1 MNSKRSYLDTLNA
14 GRQRR
19 PQPSLEELN
28 RSLET
33 LEQRLDRTRADM
45 PDRPDLRRPP
55 AEPLYPSTQPYGQ
68 PRWYEDTYSAQRP
81 MDRPVQNPAA
91 QTPGVQNQRP
101 QSRAPQNPAPAAPA
115 FGQSYQAIARDIDR
129 VRGQEDSVAMVGKIA
144 VELRGLREELRHQMT
159 VGLQR
164 EFEAFRQDIDRAM
177 QANSQRG
184 APSDGLPDK
193 SSAELGLEFE
203 RLSGAIQSLAEK
215 SDDRSV
221 NLLRLELEQVKGA
234 LDTLA
239 REESLQKVDRRWDDF
254 DRRWS
259 AFEDRVDADQRKR
272 AEGPSLS
279 VLTDRLEQISSA
291 VNSLPESLSLRS
303 LEEKVR
309 TLAGAVDRFAGQQT
323 ARGGETLAMIDERLD
338 EISRA
343 IVASTVAAQANAFD
357 PETFG
362 RIEKRMASLAVQ
374 IEEVAQSRPGAE
386 VLDRLSLLS
395 SRVDQL
401 AGRADL
407 PEQAMER
414 LGKQI
419 ALITDKMDRAPA
431 MPDADQIFQGLEQRF
446 DALSMLLERRQGD
459 AMEQGNVLFRDLER
473 RLDEVADRLDQRTR
487 QDDSAGIMEAIDA
500 RFTALAKRIET
511 RTPDPANDMA
521 IRGLESRLEDI
532 SSRLEASAAQRA
544 AEPANDAAIRGLES
558 RLEDISSRLESSA
571 QQVAGID
578 PALIRSL
585 EAQVA
590 GLSAHLSKPG
600 TPLPEF
606 EDISPR
612 LNEIERSLAGTRDSI
627 LSVAREA
634 AESAVKSLADST
646 SSTAQ
651 TNATAVAGLAQ
662 DLKTLEALTR
672 RSDERNSRT
681 FEAIHDTLLK
691 IVDRLGSLE
700 TSETSEAVSEL
711 VDPQPAGKR
720 GGRGGKIAVQDAPS
734 MDIDQPLPL
743 TGDMASLEGRA
754 SAIMRDEASEPRT
767 PAEAA
772 AAAAMAALGPD
783 VTGDKSETAGRRKSM
798 FSGLARAFKGKK
810 EADTQPLA
818 GSAPVGDVPSVDI
831 DEPLDPRA
839 ANRPLEPGSGAPDLN
854 AIMKRVRDERGGQP
868 ARRTEGDAAK
878 SDFIA
883 AARRAAQAAAAEADT
898 LKRQSTMTGPVK
910 ALRIGDLLKA
920 RRKPILMAAAAIMMA
935 LAGLQLGKAFLSDPV
950 ETANNQPAPI
960 VATQTVDTASLDAT
974 AAPKADTQKAGTD
987 AAQAEGAPA
996 HPVRQA
1002 EPVTDAAPAAS
1013 IPASPEAAAAMPA
1026 EPAPAPMALAA
1037 PAAPAPT
1044 PMAAATPSEP
1054 AAAAAATDADGDTQ
1068 PMAKAP
1074 ETASPAAESAPAGA
1088 PPATS
1093 ADTTGAVPP
1102 AASQT
1107 VAAKYDIPSEIGPVA
1122 LHDAA
1127 AGGDAKALFEIGSRY
1142 AESRGVKEDMKAAAK
1157 WYEQSAELGFAP
1169 AEYRIGNFYEKGI
1182 GVARDIKK
1190 AKTYYQLAAEQ
1201 GNASA
1206 MHNLAVLF
1214 AMAADGVTDNESA
1227 THWFQEAADLGVKDS
1242 QFNLGILAAKGVG
1255 MKQNLEE
1262 SYKWFA
1268 LVAKTGDKDAAAK
1281 RDEIANAL
1289 RPEQL
1294 ERARAAT
1301 ELWKAKP
1308 LNAAANSADVP
1319 ESWQD
1324 SAPQTTAS
1332 IDMKR
1337 AVKNIQLILN
1347 KNGYDAGGA
1356 DGVMGGK
1363 TKTAIMAFQT
1373 DNKMKATGEID
1384 APLVKA
1390 LLAKK

>member
-19 PQPSLEELN
+19 PHASLEELN

-45 PDRPDLRRPP
+45 PDRPDLRRPA
-55 AEPLYPSTQPYGQ
+55 AEPRYPSTQPYGQ
-68 PRWYEDTYSAQRP
+68 PRWYEDPYSAQRP
-81 MDRPVQNPAA
+81 QD
-91 QTPGVQNQRP
+91 
-101 QSRAPQNPAPAAPA
+101 RAPQNPAPQNRAPQNPTPAAPA

-159 VGLQR
+159 AGLQR

-184 APSDGLPDK
+184 ADGMPDK

-203 RLSGAIQSLAEK
+203 RLSGAIQTLAEK

-239 REESLQKVDRRWDDF
+239 REESVQKVDSRWDDF

-357 PETFG
+357 PESFG

-431 MPDADQIFQGLEQRF
+431 MPDADQIFHGLEQRF

-459 AMEQGNVLFRDLER
+459 AIEQGNVLFRDLER
-473 RLDEVADRLDQRTR
+473 RLDEVADRLDQRMR

-500 RFTALAKRIET
+500 RFTALAQRIET
-511 RTPDPANDMA
+511 RQPDPANEKA
-521 IRGLESRLEDI
+521 IRGLETRLEDI
-532 SSRLEASAAQRA
+532 SSRLESSAAQRA
-544 AEPANDAAIRGLES
+544 AEPANDAAIRGLER

-612 LNEIERSLAGTRDSI
+612 LNDIEKSLAGTRDSI

-700 TSETSEAVSEL
+700 SSETSEAVSEL

-743 TGDMASLEGRA
+743 TGDMADLEGRA
-754 SAIMRDEASEPRT
+754 AAIMRSEPASART

-783 VTGDKSETAGRRKSM
+783 VVGDKGATAGRKKSM
-798 FSGLARAFKGKK
+798 FSGLTRAFKGKK
-810 EADTQPLA
+810 DADTPQLA
-818 GSAPVGDVPSVDI
+818 GSEPVADVPSVDI
-831 DEPLDPRA
+831 DEPLDPKA

-868 ARRTEGDAAK
+868 VKRAESDAAK

-920 RRKPILMAAAAIMMA
+920 RRKPILMAAAAIMLA

-950 ETANNQPAPI
+950 EVANNQPAPL
-960 VATQTVDTASLDAT
+960 VSTQTVDTASLNT
-974 AAPKADTQKAGTD
+974 AAAPQASTPKIDAG
-987 AAQAEGAPA
+987 AAQAENAPA
-996 HPVRQA
+996 RPVRQA
-1002 EPVTDAAPAAS
+1002 EPVQETAPAAS
-1013 IPASPEAAAAMPA
+1013 VPASPESAAVMPA
-1026 EPAPAPMALAA
+1026 EPAPEPVALATA
-1037 PAAPAPT
+1037 AAPAPT
-1044 PMAAATPSEP
+1044 PMASATPSEP
-1054 AAAAAATDADGDTQ
+1054 ATATDTHGDTQ
-1068 PMAKAP
+1068 PAAKEPVA
-1074 ETASPAAESAPAGA
+1074 TKPAAEAAAANAP
-1088 PPATS
+1088 TS

-1102 AASQT
+1102 ASSQAA
-1107 VAAKYDIPSEIGPVA
+1107 AAKFDIPSEIGPVA

-1182 GVARDIKK
+1182 GVARDVKK

-1242 QFNLGILAAKGVG
+1242 QFNLGIMAAKGVG

-1268 LVAKTGDKDAAAK
+1268 LVAKTGDKDAAGK

-1308 LNAAANSADVP
+1308 LNAATNSADVP

-1324 SAPQTTAS
+1324 SAPQTTAG
-1332 IDMKR
+1332 IDMKK

-1347 KNGYDAGGA
+1347 KNGYDAGSA

-1373 DNKMKATGEID
+1373 DNKMKPTGEVD

-1390 LLAKK
+1390 LLAHK

>member
-19 PQPSLEELN
+19 PHASLEELN

-33 LEQRLDRTRADM
+33 LEQRLERTRADL
-45 PDRPDLRRPP
+45 PDRPDPRRPTT
-55 AEPLYPSTQPYGQ
+55 EPRYPSAQPYGQ
-68 PRWYEDTYSAQRP
+68 APRWYEDPYSAQRP
-81 MDRPVQNPAA
+81 LDRAPQNPAP
-91 QTPGVQNQRP
+91 QSPRP
-101 QSRAPQNPAPAAPA
+101 QERAPQNPAPA
-115 FGQSYQAIARDIDR
+115 YQAIARDIDR

-159 VGLQR
+159 AGLQR
-164 EFEAFRQDIDRAM
+164 EFEAFRQDIDRAL
-177 QANSQRG
+177 QANSQRD
-184 APSDGLPDK
+184 AMPDK

-239 REESLQKVDRRWDDF
+239 REESVQKVDRRWDDF

-362 RIEKRMASLAVQ
+362 RIEKRIASLAVQ

-386 VLDRLSLLS
+386 VIDRLNLLT

-401 AGRADL
+401 TGRADL

-419 ALITDKMDRAPA
+419 ASITDKMDRAPA

-446 DALSMLLERRQGD
+446 DALSSLLERRQGD
-459 AMEQGNVLFRDLER
+459 AIEQSNALFHDLER
-473 RLDEVADRLDQRTR
+473 RLDEVANRLDQRMR

-511 RTPDPANDMA
+511 RAPDPANDM
-521 IRGLESRLEDI
+521 
-532 SSRLEASAAQRA
+532 
-544 AEPANDAAIRGLES
+544 AIRGLES

-612 LNEIERSLAGTRDSI
+612 LNEIEKSLAGTRDSI

-634 AESAVKSLADST
+634 AESAVKSLAEST

-700 TSETSEAVSEL
+700 ATETSEAVSEL
-711 VDPQPAGKR
+711 IDPQPAGKR

-743 TGDMASLEGRA
+743 TGDMGSLEGRA
-754 SAIMRDEASEPRT
+754 AAIMRDEPSAPLT

-783 VTGDKSETAGRRKSM
+783 AIGDKSEAAGRRKSI
-798 FSGLARAFKGKK
+798 FGGLARAFKGKK
-810 EADTQPLA
+810 DADTQPLA

-831 DEPLDPRA
+831 DEPLDPKA

-868 ARRTEGDAAK
+868 ARRTDSDAAK

-950 ETANNQPAPI
+950 EVANNQPAPI
-960 VATQTVDTASLDAT
+960 VSTQTVDTASLNAA
-974 AAPKADTQKAGTD
+974 AAPKADASKIDTG
-987 AAQAEGAPA
+987 AAHAESAPA
-996 HPVRQA
+996 RPVRQA
-1002 EPVTDAAPAAS
+1002 EPVQDAAPAAS
-1013 IPASPEAAAAMPA
+1013 IASSPENAAAMPA
-1026 EPAPAPMALAA
+1026 GPAPAALAT
-1037 PAAPAPT
+1037 PAEPT
-1044 PMAAATPSEP
+1044 PMASATPSEP
-1054 AAAAAATDADGDTQ
+1054 AAAAATATDTDGHTQ
-1068 PMAKAP
+1068 PMAKEQA
-1074 ETASPAAESAPAGA
+1074 TVTPAADGAASSAPA
-1088 PPATS
+1088 ATS

-1107 VAAKYDIPSEIGPVA
+1107 AAAKFDIPSEIGPVA

-1127 AGGDAKALFEIGSRY
+1127 AGGDAKALFEVGSRY

-1227 THWFQEAADLGVKDS
+1227 AHWFQEAADLGVKDS

-1294 ERARAAT
+1294 ERARAAA

-1308 LNAAANSADVP
+1308 LNAAANSADIP

-1324 SAPQTTAS
+1324 STPQTTAG
-1332 IDMKR
+1332 IDMKK

-1363 TKTAIMAFQT
+1363 TKNAIMAFQT
-1373 DNKMKATGEID
+1373 DNKMTPTGEID

>member
-19 PQPSLEELN
+19 PHASLEELN

-55 AEPLYPSTQPYGQ
+55 VEPRYPSRQPYGQ
-68 PRWYEDTYSAQRP
+68 PRWYEDTYAAQRP
-81 MDRPVQNPAA
+81 LDRPQQNPAA
-91 QTPGVQNQRP
+91 QNPGSQYQRP
-101 QSRAPQNPAPAAPA
+101 QPRAPQSPAPAAPA
-115 FGQSYQAIARDIDR
+115 FDQGYQAIARDIDR

-159 VGLQR
+159 AGLQR

-177 QANSQRG
+177 QGGAN
-184 APSDGLPDK
+184 GLPDK

-203 RLSGAIQSLAEK
+203 RLSGAIQTLAEK

-239 REESLQKVDRRWDDF
+239 REESVQKVDRRWDDF

-291 VNSLPESLSLRS
+291 VNNLPESLSLRS

-309 TLAGAVDRFAGQQT
+309 TLAGAVDRFASQQT
-323 ARGGETLAMIDERLD
+323 MRGGETLAMIDERLD

-362 RIEKRMASLAVQ
+362 RIEKRMASLAAQ

-386 VLDRLSLLS
+386 VIDHLNLLT

-419 ALITDKMDRAPA
+419 ALITDKMDRAQA
-431 MPDADQIFQGLEQRF
+431 MPDADHIFQGLEQRF
-446 DALSMLLERRQGD
+446 EALSMLIERRQGD
-459 AMEQGNVLFRDLER
+459 AMEQGNMLFRDLER
-473 RLDEVADRLDQRTR
+473 RLDEVADRLDQRMR
-487 QDDSAGIMEAIDA
+487 QDESAGIMEVIDA

-511 RTPDPANDMA
+511 RTPDPAND
-521 IRGLESRLEDI
+521 
-532 SSRLEASAAQRA
+532 
-544 AEPANDAAIRGLES
+544 AAIRGLES
-558 RLEDISSRLESSA
+558 RLEDISSRLEMSA

-612 LNEIERSLAGTRDSI
+612 LNEIEKSLAGTRDSI
-627 LSVAREA
+627 LTVAREA
-634 AESAVKSLADST
+634 AESAVRSLADST

-651 TNATAVAGLAQ
+651 SNATAVAGLAQ

-700 TSETSEAVSEL
+700 SDETSEAVSEL

-743 TGDMASLEGRA
+743 TGDMAGLEGRA
-754 SAIMRDEASEPRT
+754 AAIMRDEPDAPRT

-783 VTGDKSETAGRRKSM
+783 AIGDKSETAGRRRSM

-810 EADTQPLA
+810 DADTQPLA

-831 DEPLDPRA
+831 DEPLDPKA

-868 ARRTEGDAAK
+868 VKRNESDAAK

-898 LKRQSTMTGPVK
+898 LKRQSTLTGPVK

-950 ETANNQPAPI
+950 ETANNQPAP
-960 VATQTVDTASLDAT
+960 VVSPQTVETETAQDES
-974 AAPKADTQKAGTD
+974 G
-987 AAQAEGAPA
+987 PA
-996 HPVRQA
+996 RPVRQA
-1002 EPVTDAAPAAS
+1002 EPVKDAALAAS
-1013 IPASPEAAAAMPA
+1013 TSSSPENAAAMPA
-1026 EPAPAPMALAA
+1026 EPAPAPVALAA
-1037 PAAPAPT
+1037 PTAPVPAP
-1044 PMAAATPSEP
+1044 MASATPPEP
-1054 AAAAAATDADGDTQ
+1054 AAAAVSAADTDGDTQ
-1068 PMAKAP
+1068 PMAKDP
-1074 ETASPAAESAPAGA
+1074 MTASPAAEGA
-1088 PPATS
+1088 AASTPTATS
-1093 ADTTGAVPP
+1093 ADTTGAVPTAGNQ
-1102 AASQT
+1102 AA
-1107 VAAKYDIPSEIGPVA
+1107 AAKFDIPSEIGPVA

-1324 SAPQTTAS
+1324 STPQTTAG
-1332 IDMKR
+1332 IDMKK

-1373 DNKMKATGEID
+1373 DNKMKPTGEID

-1390 LLAKK
+1390 LLAHK

>member
-19 PQPSLEELN
+19 PHASLEELN

-45 PDRPDLRRPP
+45 PDRPDLRRPT
-55 AEPLYPSTQPYGQ
+55 AEPRYPSAQPYGQ
-68 PRWYEDTYSAQRP
+68 APRWYEDPYPAQRP
-81 MDRPVQNPAA
+81 LDRAPQNPA
-91 QTPGVQNQRP
+91 PHNPRP
-101 QSRAPQNPAPAAPA
+101 QERAPQNPAPA
-115 FGQSYQAIARDIDR
+115 YQAIARDIDR

-159 VGLQR
+159 AGLQR
-164 EFEAFRQDIDRAM
+164 EFEAFRQDIDRAL

-184 APSDGLPDK
+184 AMPDK

-239 REESLQKVDRRWDDF
+239 REESVQKVDRRWDDF

-386 VLDRLSLLS
+386 VIDRLNLLT

-419 ALITDKMDRAPA
+419 ASITDKMDRAPA

-459 AMEQGNVLFRDLER
+459 AIEQSNALFHDLER
-473 RLDEVADRLDQRTR
+473 RLDEVANRLDQRMR

-511 RTPDPANDMA
+511 RAPDPANDM
-521 IRGLESRLEDI
+521 
-532 SSRLEASAAQRA
+532 
-544 AEPANDAAIRGLES
+544 AIRGLES

-590 GLSAHLSKPG
+590 GLSAHLSRPG

-612 LNEIERSLAGTRDSI
+612 LNEIEKSLAGTRDSI

-634 AESAVKSLADST
+634 AESAVKSLAEST

-700 TSETSEAVSEL
+700 SSETSEAVSEL
-711 VDPQPAGKR
+711 VDPQPVGKR
-720 GGRGGKIAVQDAPS
+720 GRGSKIAVQDAPS

-743 TGDMASLEGRA
+743 TADMGSLEGRA
-754 SAIMRDEASEPRT
+754 AAIMRDEPDAPRT

-783 VTGDKSETAGRRKSM
+783 AIGDKSERASRKKSM

-831 DEPLDPRA
+831 DEPLDPKA

-854 AIMKRVRDERGGQP
+854 AIMRRVRDERGGQP
-868 ARRTEGDAAK
+868 TRRTDSDAAK

-950 ETANNQPAPI
+950 ETANNQPAPL
-960 VATQTVDTASLDAT
+960 VSTQTVDTASLNAT
-974 AAPKADTQKAGTD
+974 AAPQADTQKTD
-987 AAQAEGAPA
+987 TPKIDAAAAQAESAPA
-996 HPVRQA
+996 RPVRQA
-1002 EPVTDAAPAAS
+1002 EPVQETAPAAS
-1013 IPASPEAAAAMPA
+1013 VPASPESAAAMPA
-1026 EPAPAPMALAA
+1026 EPAPAPVALAA
-1037 PAAPAPT
+1037 PAAPAP
-1044 PMAAATPSEP
+1044 MASATPSEP
-1054 AAAAAATDADGDTQ
+1054 AAAAATATDSDGDTQ
-1068 PMAKAP
+1068 PMAKESVA
-1074 ETASPAAESAPAGA
+1074 ASPAADGAASSAPAT
-1088 PPATS
+1088 TS

-1107 VAAKYDIPSEIGPVA
+1107 AAAKFDIPSEIGPVA

-1127 AGGDAKALFEIGSRY
+1127 AGGDAKALFEVGSRY

-1294 ERARAAT
+1294 ERARAAA

-1308 LNAAANSADVP
+1308 LNAAANSADIP

-1324 SAPQTTAS
+1324 STPQTTAG
-1332 IDMKR
+1332 IDMKK

-1363 TKTAIMAFQT
+1363 TKNAIMAFQT
-1373 DNKMKATGEID
+1373 DNKMTPTGEID

>member
-19 PQPSLEELN
+19 PHTSLEELN

-33 LEQRLDRTRADM
+33 LEQRLERTRSDT
-45 PDRPDLRRPP
+45 PERSDPRRP
-55 AEPLYPSTQPYGQ
+55 AVEPRYPSAQPYGQQ
-68 PRWYEDTYSAQRP
+68 PRWYEDPYPAQGSQ
-81 MDRPVQNPAA
+81 D
-91 QTPGVQNQRP
+91 
-101 QSRAPQNPAPAAPA
+101 RAPQIPAPTAPA
-115 FGQSYQAIARDIDR
+115 PGQNYQAIARDIDR

-159 VGLQR
+159 AGLER
-164 EFEAFRQDIDRAM
+164 EFEALRKDIDRAM
-177 QANSQRG
+177 QANSQPG
-184 APSDGLPDK
+184 AQAGK
-193 SSAELGLEFE
+193 GSAELGLEFE
-203 RLSGAIQSLAEK
+203 RLSGAIQTLAEK

-221 NLLRLELEQVKGA
+221 NLLRLELEQVKAA

-239 REESLQKVDRRWDDF
+239 REESVQKVDRRWDDF

-259 AFEDRVDADQRKR
+259 AFEDRVDADQRQR
-272 AEGPSLS
+272 AEGPGLS
-279 VLTDRLEQISSA
+279 VLTDRLEQIGNA
-291 VNSLPESLSLRS
+291 VNNLPESLSLRS

-309 TLAGAVDRFAGQQT
+309 MLAGAVDRFASQQT
-323 ARGGETLAMIDERLD
+323 ARGSETLAMIDERLD

-362 RIEKRMASLAVQ
+362 RIEKRIASLAQQ
-374 IEEVAQSRPGAE
+374 IEEVAQARPGAE
-386 VLDRLSLLS
+386 VIDRLSLLS
-395 SRVDQL
+395 SRVDEL

-419 ALITDKMDRAPA
+419 ATIVDKIDRAPA
-431 MPDADQIFQGLEQRF
+431 MPDADHIFHGLEQRF
-446 DALSMLLERRQGD
+446 DALSSLLERRQGD
-459 AMEQGNVLFRDLER
+459 AIEQGNLLFRDLER
-473 RLDEVADRLDQRTR
+473 RLDEVTDKLDQRMQ

-511 RTPDPANDMA
+511 RAPDPAQEMA
-521 IRGLESRLEDI
+521 MRGLET
-532 SSRLEASAAQRA
+532 
-544 AEPANDAAIRGLES
+544 

-571 QQVAGID
+571 AQVAGID

-600 TPLPEF
+600 IPLPEF

-612 LNEIERSLAGTRDSI
+612 LNEIEKSLAGTRDSI
-627 LSVAREA
+627 LGVAREA
-634 AESAVKSLADST
+634 AENAVRSLAQSN
-646 SSTAQ
+646 SETAAS
-651 TNATAVAGLAQ
+651 NSVAVAGLAQ

-700 TSETSEAVSEL
+700 PAEASEAVSEL
-711 VDPQPAGKR
+711 IDPQPGDRRAAR
-720 GGRGGKIAVQDAPS
+720 GKIAVQDAPS

-743 TGDMASLEGRA
+743 TGDMADLDVRA
-754 SAIMRDEASEPRT
+754 AAILRNEPATRSEPGQRS

-772 AAAAMAALGPD
+772 AAAAMAALGSD
-783 VTGDKSETAGRRKSM
+783 ATAEKKEKTGGKKSM

-810 EADTQPLA
+810 DPNMPPLA
-818 GSAPVGDVPSVDI
+818 GSAPAADVPNVDL
-831 DEPLDPRA
+831 DEPLDPKA

-854 AIMKRVRDERGGQP
+854 AIMKRVRDERGQP
-868 ARRTEGDAAK
+868 PKRTETDAAK

-883 AARRAAQAAAAEADT
+883 AARRAAQAAAAEADA
-898 LKRQSTMTGPVK
+898 LKRQSTMKGPVK

-935 LAGLQLGKAFLSDPV
+935 LAGLQLGKAFFADPVAVASSEPTPVISAQPV
-950 ETANNQPAPI
+950 ETASLN
-960 VATQTVDTASLDAT
+960 ATS
-974 AAPKADTQKAGTD
+974 APKPDTQ
-987 AAQAEGAPA
+987 AAQPESTPA
-996 HPVRQA
+996 RVIRQA
-1002 EPVTDAAPAAS
+1002 EPAKDNPTAQ
-1013 IPASPEAAAAMPA
+1013 AAATPPAPGMPAEAPA
-1026 EPAPAPMALAA
+1026 EPAPAPTALAA
-1037 PAAPAPT
+1037 PSDPAPAP
-1044 PMAAATPSEP
+1044 MASAMPSEP
-1054 AAAAAATDADGDTQ
+1054 VAPAVTDSDADPE
-1068 PMAKAP
+1068 PM
-1074 ETASPAAESAPAGA
+1074 TGSPAADTSPTAKPAGTA
-1088 PPATS
+1088 AE
-1093 ADTTGAVPP
+1093 TTGAVAP
-1102 AASQT
+1102 AEAAVS
-1107 VAAKYDIPSEIGPVA
+1107 AAKFDIPSEIGPAA

-1127 AGGDAKALFEIGSRY
+1127 AGGDARALFEIGSRY
-1142 AESRGVKEDMKAAAK
+1142 AESRGVKEDMAAAAK
-1157 WYEQSAELGFAP
+1157 WYEKSAELGFAP

-1182 GVARDIKK
+1182 GVGRDIKK

-1227 THWFQEAADLGVKDS
+1227 AHWFQAAADLGVKDS

-1294 ERARAAT
+1294 ERARAAA

-1308 LNAAANSADVP
+1308 LDAAANSADVP

-1324 SAPQTTAS
+1324 STPQTTAG
-1332 IDMKR
+1332 IDIKK

-1347 KNGYDAGGA
+1347 KNGYEAGGA
-1356 DGVMGGK
+1356 DGVIGDK

-1373 DNKMKATGEID
+1373 DNKMKPTGVID

-1390 LLAKK
+1390 LLAHK

>member
-19 PQPSLEELN
+19 PDASLEELN

-55 AEPLYPSTQPYGQ
+55 LEPRYPSTQPYGQ

-81 MDRPVQNPAA
+81 LDRPPQNPAA
-91 QTPGVQNQRP
+91 QYPGTQHQRP
-101 QSRAPQNPAPAAPA
+101 QTRAPQNPALGDAPA
-115 FGQSYQAIARDIDR
+115 FGQNYQAIARDIDR

-159 VGLQR
+159 AGLQR

-177 QANSQRG
+177 RANSQRG
-184 APSDGLPDK
+184 ANGVPDK

-203 RLSGAIQSLAEK
+203 RLSGAIQALAEK

-239 REESLQKVDRRWDDF
+239 REESVQKVDRRWDDF

-291 VNSLPESLSLRS
+291 VNNLPESLSLRS

-362 RIEKRMASLAVQ
+362 RIEKRMASLAQQ

-386 VLDRLSLLS
+386 VLDRLNLLT

-459 AMEQGNVLFRDLER
+459 AIEQGNMLFRDLER
-473 RLDEVADRLDQRTR
+473 RLDEVADRLDQRMR
-487 QDDSAGIMEAIDA
+487 QDESAGIMEAIDA
-500 RFTALAKRIET
+500 RFTALAKRIEA
-511 RTPDPANDMA
+511 RTPDPANEM
-521 IRGLESRLEDI
+521 
-532 SSRLEASAAQRA
+532 
-544 AEPANDAAIRGLES
+544 AIRGLES

-612 LNEIERSLAGTRDSI
+612 LNEIEKSLAGTRDSI

-634 AESAVKSLADST
+634 AESAVRSLAEST

-700 TSETSEAVSEL
+700 AGETSEAMSEL
-711 VDPQPAGKR
+711 VDPQPGSKR
-720 GGRGGKIAVQDAPS
+720 GRGGKIAVQDAPS

-754 SAIMRDEASEPRT
+754 AAIMRDEPTAPRT

-783 VTGDKSETAGRRKSM
+783 AIGDKSETAGRRKSM

-810 EADTQPLA
+810 DADTQALA
-818 GSAPVGDVPSVDI
+818 GSAPAADVPSVDI
-831 DEPLDPRA
+831 DEPLDPKA
-839 ANRPLEPGSGAPDLN
+839 ANRPLEPGSGAPDLS

-868 ARRTEGDAAK
+868 VRRNESDAAK

-950 ETANNQPAPI
+950 ETANNQAAP
-960 VATQTVDTASLDAT
+960 VLSTQTVDTASLNAP
-974 AAPKADTQKAGTD
+974 AAPQADAQKTDMGT
-987 AAQAEGAPA
+987 AQAENAPA
-996 HPVRQA
+996 RPVRQA
-1002 EPVTDAAPAAS
+1002 EPVKDAAPAVS
-1013 IPASPEAAAAMPA
+1013 TPSSPETAAAMPA
-1026 EPAPAPMALAA
+1026 EPATAPAPLAA
-1037 PAAPAPT
+1037 PAEPAPT
-1044 PMAAATPSEP
+1044 ASAMPSEP
-1054 AAAAAATDADGDTQ
+1054 AAAAVSATDTDGDTQ
-1068 PMAKAP
+1068 PMAKEA
-1074 ETASPAAESAPAGA
+1074 ASPAAEGASAPA
-1088 PPATS
+1088 ATS

-1107 VAAKYDIPSEIGPVA
+1107 AAAKFDIPSEIGPVA
-1122 LHDAA
+1122 LRDAA
-1127 AGGDAKALFEIGSRY
+1127 AGGDAKALFEVGSRY
-1142 AESRGVKEDMKAAAK
+1142 AESRGVKEDTKAAAK

-1308 LNAAANSADVP
+1308 LNAAANSADIP

-1324 SAPQTTAS
+1324 STPQTTAG
-1332 IDMKR
+1332 IDMKK

-1363 TKTAIMAFQT
+1363 TKNAIMAFQT
-1373 DNKMKATGEID
+1373 DNKMKPTGEID

>member
-1 MNSKRSYLDTLNA
+1 MNSKRSYLDTLNT

-19 PQPSLEELN
+19 PHTSLEELN

-33 LEQRLDRTRADM
+33 LEQRLERTRADT
-45 PDRPDLRRPP
+45 PERPDPRGPA
-55 AEPLYPSTQPYGQ
+55 AEPRYGAAQPYGS
-68 PRWYEDTYSAQRP
+68 PRWYEDPYTTQRE
-81 MDRPVQNPAA
+81 QNR
-91 QTPGVQNQRP
+91 G
-101 QSRAPQNPAPAAPA
+101 PQNPAPAASDLGPN
-115 FGQSYQAIARDIDR
+115 YQAIARDIDR
-129 VRGQEDSVAMVGKIA
+129 VRGQEDGVAMVGKIA

-159 VGLQR
+159 AGLQR
-164 EFEAFRQDIDRAM
+164 EFDALRHDIDRAM
-177 QANSQRG
+177 QAASRHG
-184 APSDGLPDK
+184 APADK

-203 RLSGAIQSLAEK
+203 RLSGAIHTLAEK

-221 NLLRLELEQVKGA
+221 NLLRLELEQVKAA

-239 REESLQKVDRRWDDF
+239 REESVQAVDQSVRAVDRRWDDF

-259 AFEDRVDADQRKR
+259 AFEDRVDADQRQR

-279 VLTDRLEQISSA
+279 MLTDRLEQISSA
-291 VNSLPESLSLRS
+291 VNNLPQSLSLAS

-309 TLAGAVDRFAGQQT
+309 TLAGAVDRFASQQT
-323 ARGGETLAMIDERLD
+323 MRGGETLAMIDERLD

-362 RIEKRMASLAVQ
+362 RIEKRIASLAQQ

-386 VLDRLSLLS
+386 VIERLNLLS
-395 SRVDQL
+395 SRVDEL
-401 AGRADL
+401 AGRTNL

-414 LGKQI
+414 LGNQI
-419 ALITDKMDRAPA
+419 ALITDRIDRAPA
-431 MPDADQIFQGLEQRF
+431 MPDADHIFQGLEQRF
-446 DALSMLLERRQGD
+446 DALSSLLERRQGD
-459 AMEQGNVLFRDLER
+459 AIEQGNMLFRDLER
-473 RLDEVADRLDQRTR
+473 RLDEVADRLDQRMR
-487 QDDSAGIMEAIDA
+487 QDDGAGIMEAIDA

-511 RTPDPANDMA
+511 RVPDPANEM
-521 IRGLESRLEDI
+521 
-532 SSRLEASAAQRA
+532 
-544 AEPANDAAIRGLES
+544 AIRGLES

-571 QQVAGID
+571 AQVAGID

-585 EAQVA
+585 ESQVTA
-590 GLSAHLSKPG
+590 LSAHLSKPSV
-600 TPLPEF
+600 PLPDF

-612 LNEIERSLAGTRDSI
+612 LNEIEKSLAGTRDSI

-634 AESAVKSLADST
+634 AENAVRSLAE
-646 SSTAQ
+646 SSSGTAAS
-651 TNATAVAGLAQ
+651 NADAVGGLAQ

-700 TSETSEAVSEL
+700 VDEPSEAVSEL
-711 VDPQPAGKR
+711 VDPQPGAR
-720 GGRGGKIAVQDAPS
+720 RAARAGKIAVQDAPS

-743 TGDMASLEGRA
+743 TGDMADLDARA
-754 SAIMRDEASEPRT
+754 ASILRNEPAARGEPVERGEAVTHGEPASRT

-772 AAAAMAALGPD
+772 AAAAMAALGSD
-783 VTGDKSETAGRRKSM
+783 AIGEKAEKTGRKKSM

-810 EADTQPLA
+810 NEDTPPLA
-818 GSAPVGDVPSVDI
+818 GSAPAGDVPTVDI

-854 AIMKRVRDERGGQP
+854 AIMKRVRDERGAQP
-868 ARRTEGDAAK
+868 AKRSETDAAK

-883 AARRAAQAAAAEADT
+883 AARRAAQAAAAEADA

-935 LAGLQLGKAFLSDPV
+935 LAGLQLGKAFFSDPAPV
-950 ETANNQPAPI
+950 ASNDVAPI
-960 VATQTVDTASLDAT
+960 VSTPTVDTASLDT
-974 AAPKADTQKAGTD
+974 AGVPKADADIAKP
-987 AAQAEGAPA
+987 ESAPERV
-996 HPVRQA
+996 VRQA
-1002 EPVTDAAPAAS
+1002 EPLKDDPAPQAAAQPAGPETPVAAAPAD
-1013 IPASPEAAAAMPA
+1013 
-1026 EPAPAPMALAA
+1026 PAPAPMALAA
-1037 PAAPAPT
+1037 PSQPAPAPQAS
-1044 PMAAATPSEP
+1044 PTPSEP
-1054 AAAAAATDADGDTQ
+1054 AAAAANAPAMDTDADAQ
-1068 PMAKAP
+1068 PM
-1074 ETASPAAESAPAGA
+1074 TSAPAASTPAGA
-1088 PPATS
+1088 SSASTPAATS
-1093 ADTTGAVPP
+1093 ADTTGTVPP
-1102 AASQT
+1102 AGGQPANS
-1107 VAAKYDIPSEIGPVA
+1107 VAKIDIPTDIGPVA
-1122 LHDAA
+1122 LRDAA

-1142 AESRGVKEDMKAAAK
+1142 AESRGVKEDMAAAAK
-1157 WYEQSAELGFAP
+1157 WYEKSAELGFAP

-1227 THWFQEAADLGVKDS
+1227 AHWFQEAADLGVKDS
-1242 QFNLGILAAKGVG
+1242 QFNLGILSAKGVG
-1255 MKQNLEE
+1255 MKQNLED

-1301 ELWKAKP
+1301 ELWKPKP
-1308 LNAAANSADVP
+1308 LNATSNSADVP

-1324 SAPQTTAS
+1324 STPQTTAS
-1332 IDMKR
+1332 IDMKK

-1356 DGVMGGK
+1356 DGVMGDK

-1373 DNKMKATGEID
+1373 DNKMKPTGEID

-1390 LLAKK
+1390 LLARK

>member
-19 PQPSLEELN
+19 PHASLEELN

-55 AEPLYPSTQPYGQ
+55 VEPRYPSTQPYGQ
-68 PRWYEDTYSAQRP
+68 PRWYEDTYAAQRP
-81 MDRPVQNPAA
+81 LDRPQQNPAA
-91 QTPGVQNQRP
+91 QNPGSQYQRP
-101 QSRAPQNPAPAAPA
+101 QPRAPQSPAPAAPA
-115 FGQSYQAIARDIDR
+115 FDQGYQAIARDIDR

-159 VGLQR
+159 AGLQR

-177 QANSQRG
+177 QRG
-184 APSDGLPDK
+184 ANGLPDK

-203 RLSGAIQSLAEK
+203 RLSGAIQTLAEK

-239 REESLQKVDRRWDDF
+239 REESVQKVDRRWDDF

-291 VNSLPESLSLRS
+291 VNNLPESLSLRS

-309 TLAGAVDRFAGQQT
+309 TLAGAVDRFASQQT
-323 ARGGETLAMIDERLD
+323 MRGGETLAMIDERLD

-362 RIEKRMASLAVQ
+362 RIEKRMASLAAQ

-386 VLDRLSLLS
+386 VIDHLNLLT

-419 ALITDKMDRAPA
+419 ALITDKMDRAQA
-431 MPDADQIFQGLEQRF
+431 MPDADHIFQGLEQRF
-446 DALSMLLERRQGD
+446 EALSMLIERRQGD
-459 AMEQGNVLFRDLER
+459 AMEQGNMLFRDLER
-473 RLDEVADRLDQRTR
+473 RLDEVADRLDQRMR
-487 QDDSAGIMEAIDA
+487 QDESAGIMEVIDA

-511 RTPDPANDMA
+511 RTPDPAND
-521 IRGLESRLEDI
+521 
-532 SSRLEASAAQRA
+532 
-544 AEPANDAAIRGLES
+544 AAIRGLES
-558 RLEDISSRLESSA
+558 RLEDISSRLEMSA

-590 GLSAHLSKPG
+590 GLSEHLSKPG

-612 LNEIERSLAGTRDSI
+612 LNEIEKSLAGTRDSI
-627 LSVAREA
+627 LTVAREA
-634 AESAVKSLADST
+634 AESAVRSLADST

-651 TNATAVAGLAQ
+651 SNATAVAGLAQ

-700 TSETSEAVSEL
+700 SDETSEAVSEL

-743 TGDMASLEGRA
+743 TGDMAGLEGRA
-754 SAIMRDEASEPRT
+754 AAIMRDEPDAPRT

-783 VTGDKSETAGRRKSM
+783 AIGDKSETAGRRRSM

-810 EADTQPLA
+810 DADTQPLA

-831 DEPLDPRA
+831 DEPLDPKA

-868 ARRTEGDAAK
+868 VKRNESDAAK

-898 LKRQSTMTGPVK
+898 LKRQSTLTGPVK

-950 ETANNQPAPI
+950 ETANNQPAP
-960 VATQTVDTASLDAT
+960 VVSPQTVDTET
-974 AAPKADTQKAGTD
+974 AQDESG
-987 AAQAEGAPA
+987 PA
-996 HPVRQA
+996 RPVRQA
-1002 EPVTDAAPAAS
+1002 EPVKDAALAAS
-1013 IPASPEAAAAMPA
+1013 TSSSPENAAAMPA
-1026 EPAPAPMALAA
+1026 EPAPAPVALAA
-1037 PAAPAPT
+1037 PAAPVPA
-1044 PMAAATPSEP
+1044 PMASATPPEP
-1054 AAAAAATDADGDTQ
+1054 AAAAVSAADTDGDTQ
-1068 PMAKAP
+1068 PMAKDP
-1074 ETASPAAESAPAGA
+1074 MTASPAAEGA
-1088 PPATS
+1088 AASTPTATS
-1093 ADTTGAVPP
+1093 VDTTGAVPP
-1102 AASQT
+1102 AGSQAA
-1107 VAAKYDIPSEIGPVA
+1107 AAKFDIPSEIGPVA

-1308 LNAAANSADVP
+1308 LNAAANSVDVP

-1324 SAPQTTAS
+1324 STPQTTAG
-1332 IDMKR
+1332 IDMKK

-1373 DNKMKATGEID
+1373 DNKMKPTGEID

-1390 LLAKK
+1390 LLAHK

>member
-19 PQPSLEELN
+19 PHTSLEELN

-33 LEQRLDRTRADM
+33 LEQRLERTRSDT
-45 PDRPDLRRPP
+45 PVRPDPRRPA
-55 AEPLYPSTQPYGQ
+55 AEPRYAAAQPYDQ
-68 PRWYEDTYSAQRP
+68 RRWYEDPYATQRE
-81 MDRPVQNPAA
+81 QNRGEQNRDPQN
-91 QTPGVQNQRP
+91 QTPSSVGPN
-101 QSRAPQNPAPAAPA
+101 
-115 FGQSYQAIARDIDR
+115 YQAIARDIDR
-129 VRGQEDSVAMVGKIA
+129 VRGQEDGVAMVGKIA

-159 VGLQR
+159 AGLQR
-164 EFEAFRQDIDRAM
+164 EFDALRKDIDRAM
-177 QANSQRG
+177 QASSHHG
-184 APSDGLPDK
+184 TPADK

-203 RLSGAIQSLAEK
+203 RLSGAIHTLAEK
-215 SDDRSV
+215 SGDRSV
-221 NLLRLELEQVKGA
+221 NLLRLELEQVKTA

-239 REESLQKVDRRWDDF
+239 REESVRAVDQSVRAVDRRWDDF

-259 AFEDRVDADQRKR
+259 AFEDRVDADQRQR
-272 AEGPSLS
+272 AEGPNLS

-291 VNSLPESLSLRS
+291 VNNLPQSLSLAS

-309 TLAGAVDRFAGQQT
+309 TLAGAVDRFASQQT
-323 ARGGETLAMIDERLD
+323 MRGGETLAMIDERLD

-362 RIEKRMASLAVQ
+362 RIEKRITSLAQQ

-386 VLDRLSLLS
+386 VIDRLNLLS
-395 SRVDQL
+395 SRVDEL
-401 AGRADL
+401 AGRTNL

-419 ALITDKMDRAPA
+419 ALITDRIDRAPA
-431 MPDADQIFQGLEQRF
+431 MPDADHIFQGLEQRF
-446 DALSMLLERRQGD
+446 DVLSSLLERRQGD
-459 AMEQGNVLFRDLER
+459 AIEQGNMLFRDLER
-473 RLDEVADRLDQRTR
+473 RLDEVADRLDQRMQ
-487 QDDSAGIMEAIDA
+487 QDDGAGIMEAIDA

-511 RTPDPANDMA
+511 RAPDAANDMA

-532 SSRLEASAAQRA
+532 SSRLESSAA
-544 AEPANDAAIRGLES
+544 
-558 RLEDISSRLESSA
+558 
-571 QQVAGID
+571 QVAGID

-585 EAQVA
+585 ESQVTA
-590 GLSAHLSKPG
+590 LSAHLSKPSAA
-600 TPLPEF
+600 LPDF

-612 LNEIERSLAGTRDSI
+612 LNEIEKSLAGTRDSI

-634 AESAVKSLADST
+634 AENAVRSLAESG
-646 SSTAQ
+646 SSTAAS
-651 TNATAVAGLAQ
+651 NAAAVGGLAQ

-700 TSETSEAVSEL
+700 TGEPSEAVSEL
-711 VDPQPAGKR
+711 VDPQP
-720 GGRGGKIAVQDAPS
+720 GGRRPARPGKIAVQDAPS

-743 TGDMASLEGRA
+743 TGDIADLDERAASILRNEP
-754 SAIMRDEASEPRT
+754 ASEPAARGEPGPRT

-772 AAAAMAALGPD
+772 AAAAMAALGSD
-783 VTGDKSETAGRRKSM
+783 AIGEKTEKTDRKKSM

-810 EADTQPLA
+810 AEDTPPLA
-818 GSAPVGDVPSVDI
+818 GSAPVGDVPTVDI
-831 DEPLDPRA
+831 DEPLDPKA

-854 AIMKRVRDERGGQP
+854 AIMKRVRDERQP
-868 ARRTEGDAAK
+868 AKRSETDAAK

-883 AARRAAQAAAAEADT
+883 AARRAAQAAAAEADA

-935 LAGLQLGKAFLSDPV
+935 LAGLQLGKAFFSDPKPV
-950 ETANNQPAPI
+950 ARNDVAPI
-960 VATQTVDTASLDAT
+960 VSTQTVNTASLDT
-974 AAPKADTQKAGTD
+974 ARAPKADTE
-987 AAQAEGAPA
+987 AAKPESAPA
-996 HPVRQA
+996 RVVRQA
-1002 EPVTDAAPAAS
+1002 ETAKDDPAPQAAAQPSGPEMPAAAT
-1013 IPASPEAAAAMPA
+1013 PAGPT
-1026 EPAPAPMALAA
+1026 PAPMALSA
-1037 PAAPAPT
+1037 PAQPAPT
-1044 PMAAATPSEP
+1044 PMASAMSSEP
-1054 AAAAAATDADGDTQ
+1054 VSPAVNGPAMDTDADAQ
-1068 PMAKAP
+1068 PM
-1074 ETASPAAESAPAGA
+1074 TSAPAASTPAAGA
-1088 PPATS
+1088 APAGTPTGT
-1093 ADTTGAVPP
+1093 AAETTGTVPP
-1102 AASQT
+1102 ADGQPAIS
-1107 VAAKYDIPSEIGPVA
+1107 AAKIDIPTDIGPVA
-1122 LHDAA
+1122 LRDAA

-1142 AESRGVKEDMKAAAK
+1142 AESRGVKEDMAAAAK
-1157 WYEQSAELGFAP
+1157 WYEKSAELGFAP

-1227 THWFQEAADLGVKDS
+1227 AHWFQEAADLGVKDS
-1242 QFNLGILAAKGVG
+1242 QFNLGILSAKGVG

-1268 LVAKTGDKDAAAK
+1268 LVAKTGDKDAASK

-1308 LNAAANSADVP
+1308 LNAAANSSDIP

-1324 SAPQTTAS
+1324 STPQTTAS
-1332 IDMKR
+1332 IDMKK

-1347 KNGYDAGGA
+1347 KNGYEAGGA
-1356 DGVMGGK
+1356 DGVMGDK
-1363 TKTAIMAFQT
+1363 TKSAIMAFQT
-1373 DNKMKATGEID
+1373 DNKMKPTGEID

-1390 LLAKK
+1390 LLARK

>member
-19 PQPSLEELN
+19 PHASLEELN

-55 AEPLYPSTQPYGQ
+55 VEPRYPSTQPYGQ
-68 PRWYEDTYSAQRP
+68 PRWYEDTYAAQRP
-81 MDRPVQNPAA
+81 LDRPQQNPAA
-91 QTPGVQNQRP
+91 QNPGSQYQRP
-101 QSRAPQNPAPAAPA
+101 QPRAPQNPAPAAPA
-115 FGQSYQAIARDIDR
+115 FDQGYQAIARDIDR

-159 VGLQR
+159 AGLQR

-177 QANSQRG
+177 QRG
-184 APSDGLPDK
+184 ANGLPDK

-203 RLSGAIQSLAEK
+203 RLSGAIQTLAEK

-239 REESLQKVDRRWDDF
+239 REESVQKVDRRWDDF

-291 VNSLPESLSLRS
+291 VNNLPESLSLRS

-309 TLAGAVDRFAGQQT
+309 TLAGAVDRFASQQT
-323 ARGGETLAMIDERLD
+323 MRGGETLAMIDERLD

-362 RIEKRMASLAVQ
+362 RIEKRMASLAAQ

-386 VLDRLSLLS
+386 VIDHLNLLT

-419 ALITDKMDRAPA
+419 ALITDKMDRAQA
-431 MPDADQIFQGLEQRF
+431 MPDADHIFQGLEQRF
-446 DALSMLLERRQGD
+446 EALSMLIERRQGD
-459 AMEQGNVLFRDLER
+459 AMEQGNMLFRDLER
-473 RLDEVADRLDQRTR
+473 RLDEVADRLDQRMR
-487 QDDSAGIMEAIDA
+487 QDESAGIMEVIDA

-511 RTPDPANDMA
+511 RTPDPAND
-521 IRGLESRLEDI
+521 
-532 SSRLEASAAQRA
+532 
-544 AEPANDAAIRGLES
+544 AAIRGLES
-558 RLEDISSRLESSA
+558 RLEDISSRLEMSA

-612 LNEIERSLAGTRDSI
+612 LNEIEKSLAGTRDSI
-627 LSVAREA
+627 LTVAREA
-634 AESAVKSLADST
+634 AESAVRSLADST

-651 TNATAVAGLAQ
+651 SNATAVAGLAQ

-700 TSETSEAVSEL
+700 SDETSEAVSEL

-743 TGDMASLEGRA
+743 TGDMAGLEGRA
-754 SAIMRDEASEPRT
+754 AAIMRDEPDAPRT

-783 VTGDKSETAGRRKSM
+783 AIGDKSETAGRRRSM

-810 EADTQPLA
+810 DADTQPLA

-831 DEPLDPRA
+831 DEPLDPKA

-868 ARRTEGDAAK
+868 VKRNESDAAK

-898 LKRQSTMTGPVK
+898 LKRQSTLTGPVK

-950 ETANNQPAPI
+950 ETANNQPAP
-960 VATQTVDTASLDAT
+960 VVSPQTVDTET
-974 AAPKADTQKAGTD
+974 AQDESG
-987 AAQAEGAPA
+987 PA
-996 HPVRQA
+996 RPVRQA
-1002 EPVTDAAPAAS
+1002 EPVKDAALAAS
-1013 IPASPEAAAAMPA
+1013 TSSSPENAAAMPA
-1026 EPAPAPMALAA
+1026 EAAPAPVALAA
-1037 PAAPAPT
+1037 PAAPVPA
-1044 PMAAATPSEP
+1044 PMASATPPEP
-1054 AAAAAATDADGDTQ
+1054 AAAAVSAADTDGDTQ
-1068 PMAKAP
+1068 PMAKDP
-1074 ETASPAAESAPAGA
+1074 MTASPAAEGA
-1088 PPATS
+1088 AASTPTATS
-1093 ADTTGAVPP
+1093 VDTTGAVPP
-1102 AASQT
+1102 AGSQAA
-1107 VAAKYDIPSEIGPVA
+1107 AAKFDIPSEIGPVA

-1324 SAPQTTAS
+1324 STPQTTAG
-1332 IDMKR
+1332 IDMKK

-1363 TKTAIMAFQT
+1363 TKNAIMAFQT
-1373 DNKMKATGEID
+1373 DNKMKPTGEID

-1390 LLAKK
+1390 LLAHK

>member
-19 PQPSLEELN
+19 PHASLEELN

-55 AEPLYPSTQPYGQ
+55 VEPRYPSTQPYGQ
-68 PRWYEDTYSAQRP
+68 PRWYEDTYAAQRP
-81 MDRPVQNPAA
+81 LDRPQQNPAT
-91 QTPGVQNQRP
+91 QNPGSQYQRP
-101 QSRAPQNPAPAAPA
+101 QPRAPQNPAPAAPA
-115 FGQSYQAIARDIDR
+115 FDQGYQAIARDIDR

-159 VGLQR
+159 AGLQR

-177 QANSQRG
+177 QRG
-184 APSDGLPDK
+184 ANGLPDK

-203 RLSGAIQSLAEK
+203 RLSGAIQTLAEK

-239 REESLQKVDRRWDDF
+239 REESVQKVDRRWDDF

-291 VNSLPESLSLRS
+291 VNNLPESLSLRS

-309 TLAGAVDRFAGQQT
+309 TLAGAVDRFASQQT
-323 ARGGETLAMIDERLD
+323 MRGGETLAMIDERLD

-362 RIEKRMASLAVQ
+362 RIEKRMASLAAQ

-386 VLDRLSLLS
+386 VIDHLNLLT

-419 ALITDKMDRAPA
+419 ALITDKMDRVQA
-431 MPDADQIFQGLEQRF
+431 MPDADHIFQGLEQRF
-446 DALSMLLERRQGD
+446 EALSMLIERRQGD
-459 AMEQGNVLFRDLER
+459 AMEQGNMLFRDLER
-473 RLDEVADRLDQRTR
+473 RLDEVADRLDQRMR
-487 QDDSAGIMEAIDA
+487 QDESAGIMEVIDA

-511 RTPDPANDMA
+511 RTPDPAND
-521 IRGLESRLEDI
+521 
-532 SSRLEASAAQRA
+532 
-544 AEPANDAAIRGLES
+544 AAIRGLES
-558 RLEDISSRLESSA
+558 RLEDISSRLEMSA

-612 LNEIERSLAGTRDSI
+612 LNEIEKSLAGTRDSI
-627 LSVAREA
+627 LTVAREA
-634 AESAVKSLADST
+634 AESAVRSLAEST

-651 TNATAVAGLAQ
+651 SNATAVAGLAQ

-700 TSETSEAVSEL
+700 SDETSEAVSEL

-720 GGRGGKIAVQDAPS
+720 GGRGGKIVVQDAPS

-743 TGDMASLEGRA
+743 TGDMAGLEGRA
-754 SAIMRDEASEPRT
+754 AAIMRDEPDAPRT

-783 VTGDKSETAGRRKSM
+783 AIGDKSETAGRRRSM

-810 EADTQPLA
+810 DADTQPLA

-831 DEPLDPRA
+831 DEPLDPKA

-868 ARRTEGDAAK
+868 VKRNESDAAK

-898 LKRQSTMTGPVK
+898 LKRQSTLTGPVK

-950 ETANNQPAPI
+950 ETANNQPAP
-960 VATQTVDTASLDAT
+960 VVSPQMVDTET
-974 AAPKADTQKAGTD
+974 AQDESG
-987 AAQAEGAPA
+987 PA
-996 HPVRQA
+996 RPVRQA
-1002 EPVTDAAPAAS
+1002 EPVKDAALAAS
-1013 IPASPEAAAAMPA
+1013 TSSSPENAAAMPA
-1026 EPAPAPMALAA
+1026 EPAPAPVALAA
-1037 PAAPAPT
+1037 PAAPVPA
-1044 PMAAATPSEP
+1044 PMASATPPEP
-1054 AAAAAATDADGDTQ
+1054 AAAAASAADTDGDMQ
-1068 PMAKAP
+1068 PVAKGP
-1074 ETASPAAESAPAGA
+1074 MTASPAAEGA
-1088 PPATS
+1088 AASTPTATS
-1093 ADTTGAVPP
+1093 VDTTGAVPP
-1102 AASQT
+1102 AGNQAA
-1107 VAAKYDIPSEIGPVA
+1107 AAKFDIPSEIGPVA

-1127 AGGDAKALFEIGSRY
+1127 ADGDAKALFEIGSRY

-1289 RPEQL
+1289 RPEQV

-1324 SAPQTTAS
+1324 STPQTTAG
-1332 IDMKR
+1332 IDMKK

-1373 DNKMKATGEID
+1373 DNKMKPTGEID

-1390 LLAKK
+1390 LLAHK